1 MLNRSLLLY
10 VAMSVAVFSAACGY
24 GFRSRG
30 NTWEREQINK
40 LYIAPLVNNT
50 LRPGVE
56 VPFTS
61 AILKEFSQ
69 GGRIQVTSSRES
81 ADAVLEGAVEQV
93 DSSVFS
99 TTTADQVSKNLPL
112 GQGLDST
119 FVVAQEYSAKAQIS
133 FSLVRLKDGKGLW
146 NQGVSSSR
154 LYPAANQGGD
164 IGNTGVLINNSR
176 YTMALNELAKQ
187 LAVEVHDLFFES
199 F

>member
-1 MLNRSLLLY
+1 MLNRSFSLD
-10 VAMSVAVFSAACGY
+10 ASVAVFSAAWRVPLRAHMG
-24 GFRSRG
+24 GSRS
-30 NTWEREQINK
+30 IS
-40 LYIAPLVNNT
+40 LYAPLVNNT

-56 VPFTS
+56 VCLLP
-61 AILKEFSQ
+61 LQ
-69 GGRIQVTSSRES
+69 RVLPGGRIQVTSSRES
-81 ADAVLEGAVEQV
+81 ADAVLEGVVEQV